1 MKQSISVI
9 GGGAAGLAT
18 AALLAREGH
27 SVDLFEQS
35 SSLGGRIGS
44 IEAEGYRFD
53 TGPSWY
59 LMPEVYEHF
68 FNLLGTSA
76 ETELD
81 LRTLDPAYTVFSPGS
96 RTHSGQTVTIPHGE
110 DEVVKAFERVERG
123 SGRTLRR
130 YLASAARTKDLALDY
145 FLYNPFTSPKSIL
158 RAELLTALPALARLL
173 TTSLDHH
180 ASRSFRHPVLRQILQ
195 YPAIFLGT
203 DPRKAPALY
212 HLMSALDLSDGV
224 LYPMGGFR
232 TIVDALTRLVEE
244 SGVRVHTDAAVTH
257 ITAVARGQ
265 RRRRVTGLTWTDRTG
280 RDHEHRCDLVVS
292 AADLHHTET
301 QLLDEVDR
309 SYPESWW
316 QRVTSGPGAVLVF
329 LGVDGEISQL
339 PHHSLFF
346 TEDWATN
353 FDDIFGSAQKIPS
366 PASVYVCKPSHSDP
380 TVAPPG
386 HENLFILIPVPADP
400 GLGAGGREG
409 QGDPLIERAADRAID
424 QIARWAQ
431 IPDLRDRI
439 RFRMTQGP
447 TDFAGNFNS
456 WLGGMLG
463 PAHTLRQSA
472 MFRQQNAS
480 TKVEGLYYAGA
491 TTAPG
496 VGVPMCLISAE
507 LVLKRIRGDSSS
519 GPLPVN
525 ASRVGGSR
533 VDGRRADG
541 SRVSGSRAE
550 DSSGQAG
557 DSSRGMA

>member
-1 MKQSISVI
+1 MTERIGVI

-27 SVDLFEQS
+27 SVDLFEQNS
-35 SSLGGRIGS
+35 TLGGRIGS
-44 IEAEGYRFD
+44 IEEDGYRFD

-68 FNLLGTSA
+68 FNLLGTTA
-76 ETELD
+76 ANELD
-81 LRTLDPAYTVFSPGS
+81 LRTLDPAYTVFSPAS
-96 RTHSGQTVTIPHGE
+96 QARREQSVTIPHGTA
-110 DEVVKAFERVERG
+110 EVIDTFERIERG
-123 SGRTLRR
+123 SGATLAK
-130 YLASAARTKDLALDY
+130 YLDSAKATKDLAIDY

-173 TTSLDHH
+173 TTSLERH
-180 ASRSFRHPVLRQILQ
+180 ASRSFHHPVLRQILQ

-244 SGVRVHTDAAVTH
+244 SGVRVHTDSTVTH
-257 ITAVARGQ
+257 ISTVSESG
-265 RRRRVTGLTWTDRTG
+265 RRRSANGIAWKDQDG
-280 RDHEHRCDLVVS
+280 REHFHDCDIVVS

-301 QLLDEVDR
+301 QLLGEGDR

-316 QRVTSGPGAVLVF
+316 QKVTSGPGAVLVF
-329 LGVDGEISQL
+329 LGVEGEVPQL

-346 TEDWATN
+346 TEDWSTN
-353 FDDIFGSAQKIPS
+353 FDDIFGSQQKISS
-366 PASVYVCKPSHSDP
+366 PASAYVCKPSHTDP
-380 TVAPPG
+380 NVAPFDC
-386 HENLFILIPVPADP
+386 ENLFILIPVPADA
-400 GLGAGGREG
+400 GLGAGGDDG
-409 QGDPLIERAADRAID
+409 QGDPRIERAADQAID
-424 QIARWAQ
+424 QIAEWAD

-439 RFRMTQGP
+439 RFRRTLGP
-447 TDFAGNFNS
+447 TDFSSNYNS

-480 TKVEGLYYAGA
+480 KKVDGLYYAGA

-507 LVLKRIRGDSSS
+507 LVLKHIRGDSSP
-519 GPLPVN
+519 GPLPVTDT
-525 ASRVGGSR
+525 R
-533 VDGRRADG
+533 
-541 SRVSGSRAE
+541 E
-550 DSSGQAG
+550 
-557 DSSRGMA
+557 

>member
-1 MKQSISVI
+1 MMKQSISVI

-27 SVDLFEQS
+27 TVDLFEQS

-44 IEAEGYRFD
+44 IESDGYRFD

-68 FNLLGTSA
+68 FNLLGTTA

-96 RTHSGQTVTIPHGE
+96 RTRRGQTVTIPHGGE
-110 DEVVKAFERVERG
+110 EVVETFERAERG

-130 YLASAARTKDLALDY
+130 YLDSAARTKDLALDF
-145 FLYNPFTSPKSIL
+145 FLYNPFTSPKSVL

-173 TTSLDHH
+173 TTSLEHH
-180 ASRSFRHPVLRQILQ
+180 ASRFFRHPVLRQILQ

-232 TIVDALTRLVEE
+232 TIVDALTRLVEK
-244 SGVRVHTDAAVTH
+244 SGVRVHTDATVTH
-257 ITAVARGQ
+257 ISAEAQRQ
-265 RRRRVTGLTWTDRTG
+265 RRRRVTGLAWTDRTG

-329 LGVDGEISQL
+329 LGVDGEIPQL

-353 FDDIFGSAQKIPS
+353 FDDIFGPAQKIPS
-366 PASVYVCKPSHSDP
+366 PASVYACKPSHSDP
-380 TVAPPG
+380 TVAPPE

-400 GLGAGGREG
+400 GLGAGGRDG
-409 QGDPLIERAADRAID
+409 RGDPIIERAADRAID
-424 QIARWAQ
+424 QIARWAE
-431 IPDLRDRI
+431 IPDLRERI

-447 TDFAGNFNS
+447 TDFAGSYNS

-480 TKVEGLYYAGA
+480 KKVEGLYYAGA

-507 LVLKRIRGDSSS
+507 LVLKHIRGDSSP

-525 ASRVGGSR
+525 DGH
-533 VDGRRADG
+533 VDGSHVSDGHRRA
-541 SRVSGSRAE
+541 R
-550 DSSGQAG
+550 DSSC
-557 DSSRGMA
+557 